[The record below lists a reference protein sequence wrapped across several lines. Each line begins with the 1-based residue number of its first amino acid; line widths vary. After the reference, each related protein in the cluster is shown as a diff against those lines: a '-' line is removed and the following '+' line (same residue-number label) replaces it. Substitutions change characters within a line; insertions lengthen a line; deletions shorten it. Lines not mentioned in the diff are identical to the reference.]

1 MSKNKVE
8 EKETYN
14 EAVSGDEGFTSGEA
28 YPNCEGAPCD
38 NMSAGDDAS
47 DDNVADRTP
56 DAGAA
61 AVRDEAGEWKDKY
74 MRLSA
79 EFDNYRKRT
88 LREKMELIAAGGED
102 VIKPL
107 LAVVDDIDRAID
119 AMSKTDDAESV
130 RQGVVLIAQKLNDML
145 ASKGVKEIEAVGL
158 PLDTDLHEAV
168 ARFAA
173 GEEKKGLIID
183 VVQKGYK
190 LKDKVIRYAKVVV
203 GE

>member
-1 MSKNKVE
+1 
-8 EKETYN
+8 
-14 EAVSGDEGFTSGEA
+14 
-28 YPNCEGAPCD
+28 
-38 NMSAGDDAS
+38 
-47 DDNVADRTP
+47 
-56 DAGAA
+56 
-61 AVRDEAGEWKDKY
+61 
-74 MRLSA
+74 
-79 EFDNYRKRT
+79 
-88 LREKMELIAAGGED
+88 
-102 VIKPL
+102 
-107 LAVVDDIDRAID
+107 
-119 AMSKTDDAESV
+119 MSKTDDAESV